1 MIYMISA
8 YIKQL
13 QLTDNEQ
20 VYNNL
25 VLIKP
30 IMYIMSN
37 RNMSV
42 LCVYVPG
49 VCSTQSMNR

>member
-1 MIYMISA
+1 MISA

-49 VCSTQSMNR
+49 VYNAQSMNR

>member
-1 MIYMISA
+1 MISA

-49 VCSTQSMNR
+49 VCSTQSMNK